1 MFTTVLSQ
9 RFADVLGE
17 MIESAESAGSD
28 TAVVAKLGTKIFG
41 VVMDKCLCGDSNKG
55 RQQCKKVLKVE
66 PSDLYKMVLQYRDIV
81 VFHSDEQSAEKRFAT
96 YVPKELTF
104 QSRFCGW
111 YYRMRKIV
119 NDKKRDHD
127 AAGEAWIV
135 TQEEILARVL
145 GLSMVES
152 KNISDK
158 KKKESPESE

>member
-1 MFTTVLSQ
+1 
-9 RFADVLGE
+9 
-17 MIESAESAGSD
+17 
-28 TAVVAKLGTKIFG
+28 
-41 VVMDKCLCGDSNKG
+41 
-55 RQQCKKVLKVE
+55 
-66 PSDLYKMVLQYRDIV
+66 MVLQYRDIV
-81 VFHSDEQSAEKRFAT
+81 VFHSDEQSAEKKFAT
-96 YVPKELTF
+96 YWYVPKELTF